1 MNDYIVRKYLEKRM
15 FKDKTKYIDRPIKT
29 TGLTERMIESFI
41 EYEKKRRRRYIEDEY
56 PEESIK
62 YDLDIAE
69 KIFYLLYTNRVCTED
84 K

>member
-41 EYEKKRRRRYIEDEY
+41 EYEKKDAV
-56 PEESIK
+56 
-62 YDLDIAE
+62 DIL
-69 KIFYLLYTNRVCTED
+69 KMNTLRSQ
-84 K
+84 